1 MNDTSFTLE
10 AGQRYISSEVQD
22 VLNTFV
28 MGMPNWKWLSLIAAI
43 VILYFVRFFI
53 LWVLTKLKKAENYFP
68 EKNFMH
74 FFLEQPIEKGLSWVI
89 VSTVG
94 LIFMDSLEL
103 IPNLDKY
110 LGLTIK
116 LFLSMNVIRTCY
128 LAAEAFGLTIEEWA
142 KTTDTK
148 LDDQLAPFANKTLKV
163 IVIVVGGLIILQNF
177 GVNVTALLAG
187 LGIGG
192 IALAFAA
199 QDTVSNVFG
208 TITIL
213 LDSPFK
219 LGDWIKIGDTE
230 GTVVEI
236 GFRSTSIKTFY
247 NSVVTLPNSVVA
259 KEKIDNLSERNGWIR
274 FRHILGFTYDATPEM
289 MQNFSENLKYQLLQD
304 PNIDRERIAIH
315 FNSFGDSALNVII
328 NFHYHLNE
336 GDVDLARINS
346 YLDLIYKVAIEQKL
360 SFAFP
365 TRTMIMQTA
374 QFQEKNPV
382 Q

>member
-1 MNDTSFTLE
+1 MNDSTFSLE

-22 VLNTFV
+22 FLNTFV
-28 MGMPNWKWLSLIAAI
+28 MGLPNWKWLSLIAA
-43 VILYFVRFFI
+43 VVVLYFVRFVV
-53 LWVLTKLKKAENYFP
+53 LWILTKLKKAENYFP
-68 EKNFMH
+68 EKTFMH

-89 VSTVG
+89 ISTTG

-103 IPNLDKY
+103 TPNLDKY

-116 LFLSMNVIRTCY
+116 LFLSINVIRTCY

-163 IVIVVGGLIILQNF
+163 IVVVVGGLIILQNF

-230 GTVVEI
+230 GTVIEI
-236 GFRSTSIKTFY
+236 GFRSTHIKTFY

-259 KEKIDNLSERNGWIR
+259 KEKIDNLSERNGWMR
-274 FRHILGFTYDATPEM
+274 FRHTIGFTYEATPEM
-289 MQNFSENLKYQLLQD
+289 MQAFSENLKYQLLQD
-304 PNIDRERIAIH
+304 PNVDRERIAIH
-315 FNSFGDSALNVII
+315 FNSFGDSALNVIV
-328 NFHYHLNE
+328 NFHYHLDE

-346 YLDLIYKVAIEQKL
+346 YLDLIYKVATEQKL

-365 TRTMIMQTA
+365 TRTMIMQ
-374 QFQEKNPV
+374 QSVKEKSAI

>member
-1 MNDTSFTLE
+1 MNDSTFSLE

-22 VLNTFV
+22 FLNTFV
-28 MGMPNWKWLSLIAAI
+28 MGLPNWKWLSLIAA
-43 VILYFVRFFI
+43 VVVLYFVRFVV
-53 LWVLTKLKKAENYFP
+53 LWILTKLKKAENYFP
-68 EKNFMH
+68 EKTFMH

-89 VSTVG
+89 ISTTG

-103 IPNLDKY
+103 TPNLDKY

-116 LFLSMNVIRTCY
+116 LFLSINVIRTCY

-163 IVIVVGGLIILQNF
+163 IVVVVGGLIILQNF

-230 GTVVEI
+230 GTVIEI
-236 GFRSTSIKTFY
+236 GFRSTHIKTFY

-259 KEKIDNLSERNGWIR
+259 KEKIDNLSERNGWMR
-274 FRHILGFTYDATPEM
+274 FRHTIGFTYEANPEM
-289 MQNFSENLKYQLLQD
+289 MQAFSENLKYQLLQD
-304 PNIDRERIAIH
+304 PNVDRERIAIH
-315 FNSFGDSALNVII
+315 FNSFGDSALNVIV
-328 NFHYHLNE
+328 NFHYHLDE

-346 YLDLIYKVAIEQKL
+346 YLDLIYKVATEQKL

-365 TRTMIMQTA
+365 TRTMIMQ
-374 QFQEKNPV
+374 QSVKEKSAI